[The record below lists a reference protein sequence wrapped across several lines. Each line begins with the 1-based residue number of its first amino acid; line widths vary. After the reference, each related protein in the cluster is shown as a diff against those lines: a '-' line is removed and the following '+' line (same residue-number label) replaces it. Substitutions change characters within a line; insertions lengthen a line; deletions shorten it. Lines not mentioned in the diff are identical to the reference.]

1 MENVNKTNTTSNE
14 TVADNRSAV
23 EIWRDF
29 VSAIRDEHKKPRS
42 EDFDDQFMIFASG
55 LERATKQYIRYCFE
69 SVSHRRLSKDICNL
83 YFAAVFNDTFTEFL
97 TGVDSLA
104 VKIRN
109 KDMSVIDSNELE
121 NICCKMYDTIEQ
133 TMSIQK
139 DTLSIIVIN
148 KMEEIEFYHDY
159 ETGKYNY
166 LKIFERYCKK
176 EMGIANGHCCSA
188 NLIRDMTKY
197 LSITSFKNNDAEFAN
212 YNCEIGAKNIINDM
226 LNCVFFKDE
235 KYLDSATTV
244 RLISASSSKDKLELD
259 DALITSVAKDVY
271 EALESYINED
281 PGTLMNIV

>member
-14 TVADNRSAV
+14 TRSAV

-29 VSAIRDEHKKPRS
+29 VSAIRDEHKKPRN
-42 EDFDDQFMIFASG
+42 EDFDDQFMIFATG

-69 SVSHRRLSKDICNL
+69 SASHRRLSKDICYL
-83 YFAAVFNDTFTEFL
+83 YFVAVFNDTFTEFL
-97 TGVDSLA
+97 TGGDSLA
-104 VKIRN
+104 AKIRN

-121 NICCKMYDTIEQ
+121 NIYCKMYDTIEQ

-139 DTLSIIVIN
+139 GTLSMIVIN

-159 ETGKYNY
+159 ETDKYKY

-176 EMGIANGHCCSA
+176 EMEIAKGRCCSA
-188 NLIRDMTKY
+188 NLIGDMTKY
-197 LSITSFKNNDAEFAN
+197 LSITSFKNNDAEFAS

-226 LNCVFFKDE
+226 LACVFFKDE

-244 RLISASSSKDKLELD
+244 RLISASSSKDKLELN

-271 EALESYINED
+271 EALESYINEE